1 MCFWYDVFLVR
12 VTPPDTLAVELTLVR
27 DSVGP
32 VMAPLFD
39 AVTQVA
45 ESLGPRRRAERTD
58 TVRVHIRARYLPSG
72 LPAVG
77 ASMRLIGAPVA
88 GSGGHGHFD
97 FRGRPGGTF
106 FNPGEDVDVPDGGVR
121 VQVRFPLPTSGDTV
135 LVYRTSGVSGREQ
148 LAVQVTD
155 GLQSQG
161 LVRTMVV
168 RWPGLVA
175 MARQGTHHG
184 FKNQDPNV
192 PGQRHGNV
200 NHWVEAGF
208 RDRVLDAFRRYF
220 EVVPEPR
227 FPNPSPGGGMDTR
240 FVITEASLE
249 WGGLF
254 DVAEVAPWRNPHRT
268 HRKGVDVDVRSTTMN
283 AARQE
288 DFERACVVARV
299 FCSREP
305 NPSVPN
311 NPPHYHLSPQRARQQ

>member
-1 MCFWYDVFLVR
+1 VFLVPG
-12 VTPPDTLAVELTLVR
+12 TPPDTLAVELTLVR

-45 ESLGPRRRAERTD
+45 ESLRPRRRAERTD
-58 TVRVHIRARYLPSG
+58 TVRVHVRARFLPSG

-77 ASMRLIGAPVA
+77 ASMRLISAPMLL
-88 GSGGHGHFD
+88 SGGHGHFG
-97 FRGRPGGTF
+97 FLNRPGGTF
-106 FNPGEDVDVPDGGVR
+106 FNPGEDVDVPDAGVR
-121 VQVRFPLPTSGDTV
+121 GQVRLTLPASGDTV
-135 LVYRTSGVSGREQ
+135 LVYRTSGISGREQ

-161 LVRTMVV
+161 QDRTVVV

-175 MARQGTHHG
+175 MARQGTQHE
-184 FKNQDPNV
+184 FKDQDPNIAT
-192 PGQRHGNV
+192 QRHGNV

-220 EVVPEPR
+220 EAVPEPR
-227 FPNPSPGGGMDTR
+227 FPLPAPGGGTDTR
-240 FVITEASLE
+240 FVVTEASLE

-268 HRKGVDVDVRSTTMN
+268 HRKGLDVDVRSTTMN

-288 DFERACVVARV
+288 DFERACVGARIL
-299 FCSREP
+299 CSREP

-311 NPPHYHLSPQRARQQ
+311 NPPHYHLSPRQPRQQ